1 VTDAVYPR
9 VQAKPGGSTVAL
21 AGPEASGPAKPR
33 PEESKWGFREGD
45 EIVPGRTAIKRL
57 GGGFRYEAYLA
68 WDDHLRSL
76 VVLKAVRPGL
86 VEDRRTL
93 EGLESEVRL
102 LEHLDH
108 PVLLRSF
115 GAELEGPRPHVV
127 LEHLEGPRLSTLLR
141 KYGPLLPEQLV
152 PLALQ
157 LCAAVH
163 YMAGE
168 GVAHLDVKPSNVIMG
183 GPPRLIDLS
192 VARTL
197 EQCEHLTSPMGTDA
211 YMSPEQCRPQAEA
224 RVGGA
229 ADVWG
234 LGVTLYQAACGERP
248 FEKGNPDSPDPGERW
263 PQLLESP
270 KPPDGRVPAVISEPI
285 MACLAHH
292 PGARPAPGEIA
303 DQLELVLE
311 GLPKPR
317 ISKLKPRLRR

>member
-1 VTDAVYPR
+1 VT
-9 VQAKPGGSTVAL
+9 GGVGAL
-21 AGPEASGPAKPR
+21 AAEPRPEASR
-33 PEESKWGFREGD
+33 WSFREGD
-45 EIVPGRTAIKRL
+45 EIVPGRSAIKRL

-76 VVLKAVRPGL
+76 VVIKVVRPGL

-102 LEHLDH
+102 LDRLNH
-108 PVLLRSF
+108 PVILRSF
-115 GAELEGPRPHVV
+115 GADLEGSRPHVV

-157 LCAAVH
+157 LCAAIH

-168 GVAHLDVKPSNVIMG
+168 IVAHLDLKPSNVIMG

-192 VARTL
+192 IARTL
-197 EQCEHLTSPMGTDA
+197 EQCEHLTSPVGTDA
-211 YMSPEQCRPQAEA
+211 YMSPEQCRPGAED
-224 RVGGA
+224 RVGGG

-248 FEKGNPDSPDPGERW
+248 FEKGNPDASEPDERW
-263 PQLLESP
+263 PQLVEPP
-270 KPPDGRVPAVISEPI
+270 KPLDDRVAKAIADPI
-285 MACLAHH
+285 MACLARDLA
-292 PGARPAPGEIA
+292 ARPTPAEIA
-303 DQLELVLE
+303 DRLELVLE

-317 ISKLKPRLRR
+317 ISKLKPRVRR

>member
-1 VTDAVYPR
+1 VT
-9 VQAKPGGSTVAL
+9 GGVGAL
-21 AGPEASGPAKPR
+21 AAEPRPEASR
-33 PEESKWGFREGD
+33 WRFREGD
-45 EIVPGRTAIKRL
+45 EIVPGRSAIKRL

-76 VVLKAVRPGL
+76 VVLKVVRPGL
-86 VEDRRTL
+86 VEDRHTL

-102 LEHLDH
+102 LDRLSH

-157 LCAAVH
+157 LSAAIH

-192 VARTL
+192 VARTF
-197 EQCEHLTSPMGTDA
+197 EQCEHLSSPVGTDA
-211 YMSPEQCRPQAEA
+211 YMSPEQCRPDAEV
-224 RVGGA
+224 RVGPA

-248 FEKGNPDSPDPGERW
+248 FEKGNPDSSEPNERW
-263 PQLLESP
+263 PQLVDPP
-270 KPPDGRVPAVISEPI
+270 KALDDRVTRAIADPV
-285 MACLAHH
+285 MACLDRDPAD
-292 PGARPAPGEIA
+292 RPTPAEIA
-303 DQLELVLE
+303 DRLELVLE

-317 ISKLKPRLRR
+317 ISKLKPRVRR